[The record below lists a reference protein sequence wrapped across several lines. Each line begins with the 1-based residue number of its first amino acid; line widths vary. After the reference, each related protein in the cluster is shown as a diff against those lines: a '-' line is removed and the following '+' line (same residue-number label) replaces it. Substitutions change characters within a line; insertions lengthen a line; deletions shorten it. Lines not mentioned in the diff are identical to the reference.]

1 MINYDALSENENVK
15 YIFTGDAMHGKYA
28 KTYFWTVNVNLP

>member
-1 MINYDALSENENVK
+1 MINYDALSENVK

-28 KTYFWTVNVNLP
+28 AKTYFWTVNVNLP